1 MNRWIGAAYGSVGHT
16 AELVA
21 ALMPQ
26 GVGGKVGRTF
36 SSRRGLRRRYEEWG
50 RKTRDRS
57 RPLLWMHAASVGEAM
72 MALPVLQRVRRSM
85 PLVQTAFTFFSPSA
99 ELFAH
104 QMGVDFSDYLAF
116 DTASSART
124 ALAALDPTAIVFSK
138 GDVWPA
144 LVREAA
150 AQDVRLGIVSA
161 SMPSGS
167 MRASRIGALLTRD
180 AYGSLDAI
188 GAASSADAESLV
200 RAGAREGRVRVTGD
214 TRYDQAWSRAHT
226 GARNTALVGGL
237 RVPRPTLV
245 AGSTWPSDERHLLSA
260 WRTVRANLPT
270 ARIVIAPHELTPP
283 HLASL
288 ERWAR
293 DESLSCAGLDAAGP
307 ETDVVLVDRM
317 GVLAELYDLATVA
330 YVGGGFQDA
339 GLHSLVEPA
348 VFGIPVLIG
357 PNSARSR
364 DAQLML
370 RSGGAITAHDAG
382 ELSRLAQRL
391 MSDSRER
398 ADRSEAIGAVVAAE
412 LGAADRSFEI
422 VRELL
427 RTV

>member
-1 MNRWIGAAYGSVGHT
+1 MVATLTPHGA
-16 AELVA
+16 
-21 ALMPQ
+21 
-26 GVGGKVGRTF
+26 GGKIARAF
-36 SSRRGLRRRYEEWG
+36 SSRHGLRGRYEKWG
-50 RKTRDRS
+50 REGRDRS

-72 MALPVLQRVRRSM
+72 MALPVLQRVRRSL

-104 QMGVDFSDYLAF
+104 QVGVDFSDYLAF
-116 DTASSART
+116 DTPSSARN
-124 ALAALDPTAIVFSK
+124 AIAALDPSALVFSK
-138 GDVWPA
+138 GDVWPM

-161 SMPSGS
+161 SMPRGS
-167 MRASRIGALLTRD
+167 MRANAIGSLLTRD
-180 AYGSLDAI
+180 AYALLDAI
-188 GAASSADAESLV
+188 GAASADDAKNLV

-214 TRYDQAWSRAHT
+214 TRYDQAWARAHS
-226 GARNTALVGGL
+226 GARNIGLTNALGSS
-237 RVPRPTLV
+237 RPTLV
-245 AGSTWPSDERHLLSA
+245 AGSTWPSDERHLLPA
-260 WRTVRANLPT
+260 WRALRSDVPN
-270 ARIVIAPHELTPP
+270 ARILIAPHEPTAA

-288 ERWAR
+288 ERWAG
-293 DESLSCAGLDAAGP
+293 EASLSFAGLDAADAD
-307 ETDVVLVDRM
+307 TDVVLVDRM

-330 YVGGGFQDA
+330 YVGGGYHAA

-348 VFGIPVLIG
+348 VFGVPVLIG

-370 RSGGAITAHDAG
+370 RSGGAVTVHDSAELGRQAG
-382 ELSRLAQRL
+382 RLLSDA
-391 MSDSRER
+391 RER
-398 ADRSEAIGAVVAAE
+398 ADRSEAMRGVVAAE